1 MELLEKP
8 LQTGELENS
17 GFKCGTE
24 NMLTTES
31 LENDALIIIIV
42 IIIIIII
49 IIIVMIMI
57 MIIII
62 VIIIIIIINIIKNN

>member
-8 LQTGELENS
+8 LQTEELENS
-17 GFKCGTE
+17 GFAFKCGTE

-31 LENDALIIIIV
+31 LENNAL

-49 IIIVMIMI
+49 IIIIFLIYNYVYNVPS
-57 MIIII
+57 IIIFF
-62 VIIIIIIINIIKNN
+62 